1 MSDDPEL
8 GDVCPKRFGL
18 NYDPPSIVLEYLQL
32 STGKLFHRRI
42 GLRRLRKS
50 SDPGRVAEKLR
61 QRNKVLLEE
70 DKVSLD
76 QIVTLVK
83 KLQESLKDE
92 VKERKSQSSA
102 KSNNNSLSAPV
113 SVIQPVASP
122 AKDEARKLDFDKAAL
137 SPSENQEDIPVAQ
150 DMNLNVLSTDDLTNT
165 RQKWTSPS
173 SRIKR
178 SQGTQTS
185 STMYRLI
192 FLSPNCP
199 VVGTPMRVRRCQM
212 VNSEFAKAHLG

>member
-150 DMNLNVLSTDDLTNT
+150 DMNLNVLSTDDLNKHKAKMDVTFFKN
-165 RQKWTSPS
+165 QKKPGDTDFIYDVQVNFPESELPS
-173 SRIKR
+173 GWDSDA
-178 SQGTQTS
+178 
-185 STMYRLI
+185 
-192 FLSPNCP
+192 
-199 VVGTPMRVRRCQM
+199 
-212 VNSEFAKAHLG
+212 SEEVSDG